1 MFASEIGFRIG
12 TEMIVTP
19 ASDSA
24 LFVKLPKRVLSFN
37 FEGRK
42 RRRSSILQPNK
53 AGRTGAAPFPLSS
66 CSSETFK
73 TNSDNDGCQHSSL
86 SWQ

>member
-1 MFASEIGFRIG
+1 MFALDIGFRIG

-24 LFVKLPKRVLSFN
+24 LFVNLLSFN

-42 RRRSSILQPNK
+42 RRRSSVLQPNK
-53 AGRTGAAPFPLSS
+53 AGHTGAAPF
-66 CSSETFK
+66 
-73 TNSDNDGCQHSSL
+73 SSL
-86 SWQ
+86 IL